1 MSALNLKVHPAA
13 KLMPLLKGDE
23 LDELIEDI
31 RQNGQ
36 RHPVVVYQGQ
46 VLDGRNRLEACRRL
60 KLEPKT
66 VEWVSMG
73 TSPTSFVVSTN
84 IARRHLTPSQKAA
97 IAAELEPLFAAE
109 AKARQRA
116 AGGDKR
122 SAAAK
127 GRKAESGAKKKGERR
142 PAAADAA
149 KVTGASTRSVE
160 RAAAV
165 KKADPELFAKLKDG
179 DVTVKQA
186 ERQIRTTAQVKAAE
200 TYELPPGTFTVI
212 AADPPWQYD
221 DKLEGINRDLPYPTM
236 PLAEI
241 CALDVAARAAQSC
254 VLWLWVTNAHLLDG
268 SAAAVLKAWG
278 FESKT
283 ILTWVKDK
291 IGLGRWL
298 RGQTEHVI
306 LAVKGHPVMRL
317 TNQST
322 VLTAP
327 RRANSEKPPE
337 FYAMVEELCPVP
349 AGGRLELFA
358 RAPRTGWVTSGSEA
372 ESRAEIVTGDELR
385 AKLAAKKV
393 AEVKPSKKK
402 GAAAVP
408 SAGYGEAAGSGG
420 TNGNGVSPGVVLPPA
435 APGSDLR
442 MRVEKVLNDCTMWHA
457 PELKTQQFTDWEGA
471 QHEVCNPCA
480 EKITAAL
487 ELGSKPSPIEELLQT
502 PRYCD
507 ERLRSGTCRCT
518 SRTPCYAKQF
528 AESPRGLKLAPKAD
542 DSHAEALDRANLDVL
557 AEIDPEL
564 AKAAAAK
571 DVTSIEVKCAHC
583 QRVTLAIRGENFRC
597 ACGRTIDA
605 TNLTAADEEPKP
617 DPESLK
623 DPAGDDFP
631 F

>member
-36 RHPVVVYQGQ
+36 RHPIVVFQNQ

-60 KLEPKT
+60 KIEPKI
-66 VEWVSMG
+66 VEWVSKG
-73 TSPTSFVVSTN
+73 TSATSFVVSTN

-127 GRKAESGAKKKGERR
+127 GRKAEEGGKKKKGERR

-186 ERQIRTTAQVKAAE
+186 ERQIRSSAQEKAAE
-200 TYELPPGTFTVI
+200 SYKLPDGTYAVI

-236 PLAEI
+236 PLEEI
-241 CALDVAARAAQSC
+241 CALDVGARAAPTGC
-254 VLWLWVTNAHLLDG
+254 VLWLWCTNAHLLDG

-278 FESKT
+278 FSAKT

-298 RGQTEHVI
+298 RGRTEHVI
-306 LAVKGHPVMRL
+306 LAVKGHPVLRL
-317 TNQST
+317 SNQST
-322 VLTAP
+322 VIGELGGSSGDAEIVPLWDMPTAFTAP

-337 FYAMVEELCPVP
+337 FYAMVEELCVSPQ
-349 AGGRLELFA
+349 GGRLELFA
-358 RAPRTGWVTSGSEA
+358 RAPRNGWVTSGSEA
-372 ESRAEIVTGDELR
+372 SSRAEIVTGDELR
-385 AKLAAKKV
+385 AKLGAKKKG
-393 AEVKPSKKK
+393 EVKPGPKK

-408 SAGYGEAAGSGG
+408 SAGYGEPVGG
-420 TNGNGVSPGVVLPPA
+420 GGPNGNGVTPGVVLPPA
-435 APGSDLR
+435 APGSVPGL
-442 MRVEKVLNDCTMWHA
+442 L
-457 PELKTQQFTDWEGA
+457 TDPA
-471 QHEVCNPCA
+471 QGISDGLP
-480 EKITAAL
+480 TPL
-487 ELGSKPSPIEELLQT
+487 EQLLQT

-507 ERLRSGTCRCT
+507 ERTRTGTCRCT

-528 AESPRGLKLAPKAD
+528 AESPRGLKLVKPKAD
-542 DSHAEALDRANLDVL
+542 DAHAEALDRANLDVL

-571 DVTSIEVKCAHC
+571 DVTPVAPP
-583 QRVTLAIRGENFRC
+583 
-597 ACGRTIDA
+597 
-605 TNLTAADEEPKP
+605 AADEEPKP
-617 DPESLK
+617 NPESLEQPK
-623 DPAGDDFP
+623 PEDIDF
-631 F
+631 

>member
-23 LDELIEDI
+23 LDELVEDI
-31 RQNGQ
+31 RKNGQ
-36 RHPVVVYQGQ
+36 RHPVVMFQNM

-66 VEWVSMG
+66 VEWVAKGM
-73 TSPTSFVVSTN
+73 SPTAYVVSTN

-109 AKARQRA
+109 AKKRQRD

-122 SAAAK
+122 SETAK
-127 GRKAESGAKKKGERR
+127 RRKAEAEPKGKAAKR

-165 KKADPELFAKLKDG
+165 KKADPKLFEKVKDG
-179 DVTVKQA
+179 ELTVKQA
-186 ERQIRTTAQVKAAE
+186 ERSIRTEKQVAQAE
-200 TYELPPGTFTVI
+200 SYKLPDGRYAVI

-221 DKLEGINRDLPYPTM
+221 DKLEGINRELPYPTM

-241 CALDVAARAAQSC
+241 CALDVGARAAQSC

-278 FESKT
+278 FEAKT

-298 RGQTEHVI
+298 RGKTEHVI
-306 LAVKGHPVMRL
+306 LAVKGHPVLRL

-322 VLTAP
+322 VLEAP

-337 FYAMVEELCPVP
+337 FYAMVEELCVAPQ
-349 AGGRLELFA
+349 GGRLELFA
-358 RAPRTGWVTSGSEA
+358 RAARAGWVTSGSEA
-372 ESRAEIVTGDELR
+372 PETITGDELR
-385 AKLAAKKV
+385 TKLEKKRG
-393 AEVKPSKKK
+393 AQVKPTASP
-402 GAAAVP
+402 ANVP
-408 SAGYGEAAGSGG
+408 GAGYVDPAGRGG
-420 TNGNGVSPGVVLPPA
+420 TSDSDGTAPGVVLPPA
-435 APGSDLR
+435 ASGSDLDAMTAR
-442 MRVEKVLNDCTMWHA
+442 AAPKVAAVIAAIDGQPKLD
-457 PELKTQQFTDWEGA
+457 DGG
-471 QHEVCNPCA
+471 
-480 EKITAAL
+480 AAL
-487 ELGSKPSPIEELLQT
+487 REKARDFAAATSPLEQLLQT

-507 ERLRSGTCRCT
+507 ERTRTGTCRCT
-518 SRTPCYAKQF
+518 SSTPCYAKQF
-528 AESPRGLKLAPKAD
+528 AESPRGLKLVKPGSSGAGITTDVTPARD
-542 DSHAEALDRANLDVL
+542 RLTEAVDAQNL
-557 AEIDPEL
+557 AELARTHPEL
-564 AKAAAAK
+564 MPAALAKN
-571 DVTSIEVKCAHC
+571 VTPAPA
-583 QRVTLAIRGENFRC
+583 VTPPERQSARD
-597 ACGRTIDA
+597 DA
-605 TNLTAADEEPKP
+605 EPKP